1 LPVTE
6 SFDEFY
12 AAHFGALVVQVRAA
26 TGDVSEAQDVV
37 QEAFCRAWSRWERL
51 SGYDDPVGWVRRVAW
66 NLAVSRWRR
75 GRTALRYVQRQ
86 RVEHV
91 DGPGPER
98 VDLIAALA
106 TLPVKHRRA
115 VALFY
120 LADLSIA
127 DIAQDCRVPESTVR
141 SWLRRARLALMD
153 SLGGPLEEVDRGSV
167 R

>member
-1 LPVTE
+1 MSE

-12 AAHFGALVVQVRAA
+12 AAHFGALVVQLRAG
-26 TGDVSEAQDVV
+26 TGDLAEAQDVV
-37 QEAFCRAWSRWERL
+37 QEAFCRAWSRWDRL

-75 GRTALRYVQRQ
+75 GRTARRYAQRE

-91 DGPGPER
+91 DGPNPDR

-106 TLPVKHRRA
+106 TLPTNQRRA

-120 LADLSIA
+120 LADLSTA

-141 SWLRRARLALMD
+141 SWLRRARIALME
-153 SLGGPLEEVDRGSV
+153 SLGGPLQEVDRGSV